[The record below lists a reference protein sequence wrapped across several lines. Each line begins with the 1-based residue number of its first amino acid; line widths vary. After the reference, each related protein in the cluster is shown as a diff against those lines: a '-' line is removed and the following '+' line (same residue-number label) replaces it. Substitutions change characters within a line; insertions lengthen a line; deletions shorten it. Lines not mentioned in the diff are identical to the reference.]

1 MIHGKRRVVALVL
14 LIGAFGF
21 GITET
26 VGAHSGAEDRLTRGT
41 RLLIVWHD
49 AHGLAPNGTFR
60 GTVREVEKL
69 FGPVG
74 LEIEWMRSESED
86 LPLDENTILI
96 RIVLMPS
103 KPSGSDWGLEK
114 DIMGAFLP
122 GGGRSHSLYVFYR
135 NLVRAVK
142 IHDPPS
148 RLPDLRELRR
158 LSKALGH
165 VVAHEMI
172 HAVAPTEHHASGGLM
187 REGLAYSFLVRD
199 EVALEEQLIEA
210 FLSGVDGL
218 LAPSVAPPVG
228 TSEGVPARSAPQ
240 TVRIASG
247 LERDRK

>member
-21 GITET
+21 GITEM

-158 LSKALGH
+158 LSQALGH